1 MYIAKTTATKPSK
14 VRTLKTAL
22 ADKRPA
28 QGGSDSDE

>member
-14 VRTLKTAL
+14 VRSLKTSL

-28 QGGSDSDE
+28 QGSDSDE